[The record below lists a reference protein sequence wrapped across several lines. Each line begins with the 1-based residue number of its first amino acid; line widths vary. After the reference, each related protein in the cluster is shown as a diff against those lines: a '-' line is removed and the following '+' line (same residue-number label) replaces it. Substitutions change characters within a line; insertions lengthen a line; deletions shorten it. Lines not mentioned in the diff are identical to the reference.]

1 MKRHLALLLTA
12 TTVLSGTATS
22 AIAANQNTPA
32 IDKVLT
38 ELNRQHSNA
47 SNLVKAGRSNSSS
60 LALNSSLLSSSHAG
74 SSSNSDD
81 TMDRLTAIASTT
93 VSKFSQSGSA
103 SWTGKKMQGHTTASG
118 EKFNMYAMTASHP
131 YLPMNSYVEVT
142 NKANGKSVV
151 VKINDRRPSNGNRIL
166 DLSYG
171 AAKNL
176 GITNNSN
183 KVTIKRIFL

>member
-1 MKRHLALLLTA
+1 MKRHSALLLIS
-12 TTVLSGTATS
+12 TTVLASTATS
-22 AIAANQNTPA
+22 ANAANQNTPA

-47 SNLVKAGRSNSSS
+47 SNLAKAGRSNSSS
-60 LALNSSLLSSSHAG
+60 LALNSGLLSSTHT
-74 SSSNSDD
+74 SSNNSNM
-81 TMDRLTAIASTT
+81 MDRLTEVASTT
-93 VSKFSQSGSA
+93 VNKFSQSGSA
-103 SWTGKKMQGHTTASG
+103 SWTGKKMQGQTTASG

-142 NKANGKSVV
+142 NKATGKSVV
-151 VKINDRRPSNGNRIL
+151 VKINDRRPSNSNRIL

-171 AAKNL
+171 AAKKL
-176 GITNNSN
+176 GVINNSN